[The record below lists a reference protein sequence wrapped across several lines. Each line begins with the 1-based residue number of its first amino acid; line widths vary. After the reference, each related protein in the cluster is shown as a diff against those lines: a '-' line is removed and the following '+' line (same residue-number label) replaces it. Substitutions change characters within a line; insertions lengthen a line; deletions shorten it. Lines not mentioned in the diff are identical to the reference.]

1 MPPLLTPRTPEGWR
15 GDASNPEWW
24 KRLVPHV
31 TRKIDSHSQEEEF
44 VYFDFDRCSAEL
56 LAVLLQSQSVSYLG
70 SQY

>member
-1 MPPLLTPRTPEGWR
+1 MRPLLAPRTPEGWR

-31 TRKIDSHSQEEEF
+31 TRKIDSHSQKEEY

-56 LAVLLQSQSVSYLG
+56 VAALLQSQSVSYLG